1 MEKIK
6 RKSSEG
12 FIQPEMK
19 KLLSGMSRDLEIR
32 NIEMT
37 KLEQTFL
44 GDFTIHQGK
53 FYKMIQDW
61 VQPFLHE
68 ISALMTQ
75 LDRRTD
81 IQSEIINPNLKKNDK
96 IDKNVEHDLLCA
108 DPMSPTYQ
116 EIRGNV
122 KTRGEEFE
130 RSQSPYSIALVPQIN
145 SKITKRPPRP
155 QSKNL
160 IPMEGNNHI
169 ILYHTQHL

>member
-19 KLLSGMSRDLEIR
+19 KLLTGMSKDLEIR
-32 NIEMT
+32 NMEMT

-44 GDFTIHQGK
+44 RDFTIHQGK
-53 FYKMIQDW
+53 FYRMIQDW
-61 VQPFLHE
+61 VQPFLQE

-81 IQSEIINPNLKKNDK
+81 IQSEIINQNLNKNLNK

-108 DPMSPTYQ
+108 DPMSSALQ
-116 EIRGNV
+116 EIRENV

-130 RSQSPYSIALVPQIN
+130 RSQSPYSIALVPQVN

-160 IPMEGNNHI
+160 IQMEGI
-169 ILYHTQHL
+169 S